1 MDSIS
6 DIAREALIYGLPTVD
21 LYRILYDFALDPSSP
36 EFKAPLN
43 DVFHSRR
50 LADPDDRSIVAM
62 NVDTPYSY
70 AWLDLRSEPVVLTM
84 PAFEP
89 QRYVSA
95 QLIDLYTY
103 IVGYISPRTNG
114 HRGGEFLIAGPSWT
128 GDDPPDMRVF
138 RCPTELCLVLIRTQ
152 LFDEQDM
159 PNVAALQ
166 DAVSVA
172 ASLCNPGPRLPGAAP
187 ALAPIAPVDVRA
199 AADTRFFDVLDW
211 MLALMPALPE
221 DRDLR
226 DRMARIGLRPGARL
240 DLAASSQSPALAGMR
255 AGMQEILEHAKRVRS
270 SGEIFGSRQLFAG
283 DHLARLRAHSS
294 GTSATPR
301 RNTSGSATKPT
312 RKGVRSTAPAAT
324 RSRSH
329 AAACHRWDAFWSITV
344 YDADK
349 HLYANEIDRYV
360 ISSRHIARMK
370 PHSTAASPST
380 SSTRRPHRVRIAN
393 WLPCPSGPFG
403 LTFRTD
409 LPGEAIRSG
418 AWSAPPVER
427 KTSRDH
433 EPDDRLADPG
443 GNRHRDQPRS
453 ASVELILVKSS
464 SMWARR
470 RTPSSF
476 SC

>member
-21 LYRILYDFALDPSSP
+21 LYRILHDFALDPASP

-50 LADPDDRSIVAM
+50 LADPEDRSIVAM

-103 IVGYISPRTNG
+103 ILGYISPRTNG

-166 DAVSVA
+166 QAVSVA
-172 ASLCNPGPRLPGAAP
+172 PLSATQGQAAPGAAG

-199 AADTRFFDVLDW
+199 AADLRFFDVLDW

-226 DRMARIGLRPGARL
+226 DRMARIGVRPGARL

-270 SGEIFGSRQLFAG
+270 SGEIFGSRQFFAG
-283 DHLARLRAHSS
+283 DHLAR
-294 GTSATPR
+294 ATGAFLGILGNGAEEYLGVGYQADAQGRPFDGAR
-301 RNTSGSATKPT
+301 RYTITF
-312 RKGVRSTAPAAT
+312 APGGLPPV
-324 RSRSH
+324 
-329 AAACHRWDAFWSITV
+329 DAFWSITV

-349 HLYANEIDRYV
+349 HLYANEVDRYV
-360 ISSRHIARMK
+360 ISSRHIARMQ
-370 PHSTAASPST
+370 PDPDGGVTIDLQHEPPAPE
-380 SSTRRPHRVRIAN
+380 RIAN

-403 LTFRTD
+403 LTFRTY

-418 AWSAPPVER
+418 AWSAPPVEP
-427 KTSRDH
+427 H
-433 EPDDRLADPG
+433 
-443 GNRHRDQPRS
+443 DQQRP
-453 ASVELILVKSS
+453 
-464 SMWARR
+464 
-470 RTPSSF
+470 
-476 SC
+476 

>member
-6 DIAREALIYGLPTVD
+6 DIAHEALIYGLPTVD
-21 LYRILYDFALDPSSP
+21 LYRILHDFALDPASP
-36 EFKAPLN
+36 EFKAPVN

-50 LADPDDRSIVAM
+50 LADPEDRSIVAM

-152 LFDEQDM
+152 LFDEEDM
-159 PNVAALQ
+159 PNVAAIQ

-172 ASLCNPGPRLPGAAP
+172 PLSAIQGQASPRAAGA
-187 ALAPIAPVDVRA
+187 LSPIAPVDVRA
-199 AADTRFFDVLDW
+199 AADLRFFDVLDW

-226 DRMARIGLRPGARL
+226 DRMAHIGVRPGARL
-240 DLAASSQSPALAGMR
+240 DLQAASAAAALAGMR
-255 AGMQEILEHAKRVRS
+255 AGMHEILERSKRVRS

-283 DHLARLRAHSS
+283 DHLAR
-294 GTSATPR
+294 ATGAFLGILGNAAEEYLGVGYQADARGRPFDGAR
-301 RNTSGSATKPT
+301 RYTITF
-312 RKGVRSTAPAAT
+312 APGGLPPV
-324 RSRSH
+324 S
-329 AAACHRWDAFWSITV
+329 AFWSITV

-360 ISSRHIARMK
+360 ISSRHIARMQ
-370 PHSTAASPST
+370 PDPDGGVTIDVQHGAPAPG
-380 SSTRRPHRVRIAN
+380 RVAN
-393 WLPCPSGPFG
+393 WLPCPPGPFG
-403 LTFRTD
+403 LTFRTY
-409 LPGEAIRSG
+409 LPGESIRSG
-418 AWSAPPVER
+418 AWIPPPVEPH
-427 KTSRDH
+427 DA
-433 EPDDRLADPG
+433 E
-443 GNRHRDQPRS
+443 
-453 ASVELILVKSS
+453 
-464 SMWARR
+464 
-470 RTPSSF
+470 TP
-476 SC
+476 